1 VAVPGAPAASAPPA
15 PAATPTP
22 ERVVFMAGFK
32 PQADLPFVGVY
43 VAQERGWFREQGLDV
58 EIRHSTGQSEHVQLL
73 ATGRVHFS
81 TGSAPDVLKRVATA
95 DVPLVLV
102 AQIGQRGEQAFA
114 VRSDSTIRSPKDWE
128 GKLVGYKGTVSAD
141 YLAILRA
148 AGVDRSKVREVAVG
162 FDPRV
167 LIEKKV
173 DVYPVFEA
181 NEPDTLARL
190 GVPVRLFHPADLGIP
205 SLGLGY
211 ITSREIAET
220 RPDLVRRFLG
230 AAMRG
235 VDEAIRDPAG
245 AVEITMRYAVGED
258 VAHQRYML
266 DKEIAAAQDD
276 WSRSNGVGAIP
287 IQRWAELH
295 KLLVDLG
302 VLPKPVDI
310 SRVVDDRAIRELR
323 RAR

>member
-1 VAVPGAPAASAPPA
+1 
-15 PAATPTP
+15 
-22 ERVVFMAGFK
+22 MAGFK
-32 PQADLPFVGVY
+32 PQANLPFVGVY

-58 EIRHSTGQSEHVQLL
+58 DIRHSTGQSEHVQLL

-95 DVPLVLV
+95 DVPLVTI

-114 VRSDSTIRSPKDWE
+114 VRADSTIRSPKDWE

-148 AGVDRSKVREVAVG
+148 AGVDRSKVREVSVG

-167 LIEKKV
+167 LIENKV
-173 DVYPVFEA
+173 DVYPVFES

-190 GVPVRLFHPADLGIP
+190 GVPVRLFHPSDFGVP

-211 ITSREIAET
+211 ITSREIADG
-220 RPDLVRRFLG
+220 RQDLVRRFLA

-235 VDEAIRDPAG
+235 VDDAIRDPGG
-245 AVEITMRYAVGED
+245 AVDVTMKHAVGED
-258 VAHQRYML
+258 PAHQRYML
-266 DKEIAAAQDD
+266 EREIAAAQDD
-276 WSRSNGVGAIP
+276 LTRASGVGAIAM
-287 IQRWAELH
+287 QRWTRLH
-295 KLLVDLG
+295 ELLVDLA
-302 VLPKPVDI
+302 VLPKAVDVA
-310 SRVVDDRAIRELR
+310 RVVDDRALREVR
-323 RAR
+323 RGT